1 MILSL
6 EPIEALRYFYFLKP
20 GGRVITSTNIIHPNN
35 ESQSLVMMQKAK
47 YIQYKDI
54 IKRMKDAG
62 ASVIEIDAQGL
73 AKEAGTSM
81 AENVVLVGALTAS
94 PCFPIDKDVMVE
106 AVKRLVPPKAV
117 DMNLKAFELG
127 YKAFQE

>member
-1 MILSL
+1 MILAL

-35 ESQSLVMMQKAK
+35 ESQSLVMKQKPK

-62 ASVIEIDAQGL
+62 AFVIEIDALGL
-73 AKEAGTSM
+73 AKKAGTSM
-81 AENVVLVGALTAS
+81 AENVVLIGALSAS
-94 PCFPIDKDVMVE
+94 PCFPIKKDVMLE

-117 DMNLKAFELG
+117 EVNLKAFELG
-127 YKAFQE
+127 SKAFEG